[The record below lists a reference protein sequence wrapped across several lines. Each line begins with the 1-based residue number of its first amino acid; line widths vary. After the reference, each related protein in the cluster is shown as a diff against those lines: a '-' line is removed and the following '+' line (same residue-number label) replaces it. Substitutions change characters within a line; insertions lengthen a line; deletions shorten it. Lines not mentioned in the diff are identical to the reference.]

1 MRDRPRIPPLSADKL
16 DPSQLALLDSMV
28 SGKRGR
34 SAANGGPFGVW
45 LHSPAFGMEVQRFG
59 EYVRYDTGL
68 EPAISELLILCCATH
83 WRAQYEWYVHAPIA
97 ASSGVAGEVIEALR
111 TGSDIPAIFQAE
123 EKLIRFARCAL
134 SPSPMTD
141 AVYDSIADLLSQSEI
156 IEAAGLIG
164 YYSLV
169 AITLNV
175 FDVPVPDPHFIGMV

>member
-59 EYVRYDTGL
+59 EYVRYDTSL

-97 ASSGVAGEVIEALR
+97 ASSGVPGEVIEALR
-111 TGSDIPAIFQAE
+111 TGSDIPATRLENENLTPLLLETSRPGIF
-123 EKLIRFARCAL
+123 
-134 SPSPMTD
+134 
-141 AVYDSIADLLSQSEI
+141 AVGDVRSGSVKRVAAAIGEGSMAVRLAFERLQSAGTADPV
-156 IEAAGLIG
+156 GLP
-164 YYSLV
+164 
-169 AITLNV
+169 TR
-175 FDVPVPDPHFIGMV
+175 